1 MSDADPSPRFWI
13 DYHGHQFIRT
23 SDGSMLPHHRLIAY
37 AHGLIDSLD
46 DPREVD
52 HTTGIPWL
60 DYEAGL
66 QALSEWDH
74 SRITRAREQRRKRRE
89 RTLAAF
95 TDGGENGGGEA

>member
-1 MSDADPSPRFWI
+1 MTDSDPSPRFWI
-13 DYHGHQFIRT
+13 DYHGHRFVRT
-23 SDGSMLPHHRLIAY
+23 ADGSTLSHHRLVAY
-37 AHGLIDSLD
+37 AHDMIDSLD

-66 QALSEWDH
+66 QTLSKRDH
-74 SRITRAREQRRKRRE
+74 GRVTRAREQRRNRRE

-95 TDGGENGGGEA
+95 TDGGENGDGQA